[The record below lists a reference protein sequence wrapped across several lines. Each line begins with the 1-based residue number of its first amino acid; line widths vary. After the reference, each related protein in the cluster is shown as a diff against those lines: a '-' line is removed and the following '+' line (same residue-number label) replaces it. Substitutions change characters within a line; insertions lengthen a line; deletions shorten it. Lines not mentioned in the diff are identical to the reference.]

1 MGLASFVLSALRP
14 VNSWAGRAKNHGS
27 PVRSRRGALLDP
39 GTADRLAVS
48 FDFSSRFG
56 FIGLP

>member
-1 MGLASFVLSALRP
+1 LAPSQP